1 MANTKSFKQKMD
13 ELDEILAWFESDK
26 VTLNEAVAKYEAA
39 KKLSA
44 ELEKELTEAKNKI
57 EIIDKKFSK

>member
-1 MANTKSFKQKMD
+1 MANTKSFQKKMA
-13 ELDEILAWFESDK
+13 ELDDILAWFESEEVSLD
-26 VTLNEAVAKYEAA
+26 EAVGKYEQA

>member
-1 MANTKSFKQKMD
+1 MASAKSFQQKMA
-13 ELDEILAWFESDK
+13 ELDEILAWFESDE
-26 VTLNEAVAKYEAA
+26 VSLDDAVEKYEQA

>member
-1 MANTKSFKQKMD
+1 MASAKSFQQKMA
-13 ELDEILAWFESDK
+13 ELDEILDWFESDE
-26 VTLNEAVAKYEAA
+26 VSLDDAVEKYEQA